1 MNNKFSVGLDIGTTK
16 IVAMVGEK
24 NQFNKIKVTG
34 VGKSQSLGVHRG
46 VVNNITQTIQ
56 SIKIAVD
63 EAQSKSGMEITEV
76 AVGIAGQHIR
86 SLQHSDYITR
96 ENPDE
101 VINNED
107 IDKLILDAEKKES
120 DSNHIQD
127 FTRNI
132 KAMDKDNK
140 IEIIKSV
147 WSIILSDGNS
157 DIYEENLMRRLAGL
171 LYLDAKTM
179 GEIKIDIQAKKK

>member
-1 MNNKFSVGLDIGTTK
+1 MIFKF
-16 IVAMVGEK
+16 
-24 NQFNKIKVTG
+24 FNKKEQRDNDNDLLNVACLMIHAARIDENYTNKEKKIIKNT
-34 VGKSQSLGVHRG
+34 L
-46 VVNNITQTIQ
+46 
-56 SIKIAVD
+56 
-63 EAQSKSGMEITEV
+63 SK
-76 AVGIAGQHIR
+76 
-86 SLQHSDYITR
+86 LND
-96 ENPDE
+96 
-101 VINNED
+101 NNED

-179 GEIKIDIQAKKK
+179 GDIKIDIQAKKK